1 MNIADP
7 LYDASKHQGVTF
19 EEAMDTLHVLKRDG
33 GEPLQGLPA
42 IETLFGVVGFGWAV
56 KLATLPPVGF
66 VASLMYKLISSN
78 RLKLGGDSAVGA
90 GIMALGRVGLELR
103 GEKASCAEGDECRGM
118 ADLEVE
124 EGQRGVEVSPSTS
137 SDGDGSTVEG
147 GAVSCPG
154 TRWIFRTCFPL
165 DQSLCWARTRLVGTS
180 PPAIVSV
187 RSGELDSELI
197 EEEVTDVLDINN
209 VGVALKSLCKRLK
222 WQGGVAV
229 ALPGVWHAEQQ
240 DNATVQQYDM
250 MESLSPTES
259 RAEREETEE
268 SFRNLVGLD
277 VAVITGAE
285 AHGYGHADLWGD
297 VNKVNDS
304 SNEKVNEMD
313 GLVGVVT
320 AGQEAMHVALFKDGT
335 LLTNADFRSADLA
348 STWNNEEWSACPPP
362 SKDCGDEEQWSK
374 WATRVAVHLA
384 RVEACRCARGGL
396 KRWVVA
402 GSAGENF
409 DKWSHLVPE
418 LSVTLAQKQ
427 AAPLVKGGANRTEGV
442 RGAAAGG
449 GFRFR
454 YAADVLRVRAAIG
467 KELGKSPQLVDTEQL
482 RTLFDRFSDPVSSE
496 TVDRDSFIRMV
507 SALGI
512 RLPPDEIRELIVD
525 VDMDDSNQISFEE
538 FEGWYRQVVGTGA
551 VTVLHTEQAV
561 DQVLSEEKGTGRCV
575 VLKVGFTSC
584 APCKKFLPHFEQRA
598 LDFRE
603 NARFVRI
610 YGNENASTIHLARDR
625 LAVKTTPTFFV
636 FKDGELTHSHSGANV
651 EKFDGRRE
659 RTNKSSWMKA
669 RINKIGKSQP
679 WMKSCRRFKNHI
691 TINNTKKLYN
701 TSILH
706 TSKAI

>member
-147 GAVSCPG
+147 GAVSLPG
-154 TRWIFRTCFPL
+154 NSVDFSDVFSSGPEFVLGAYASGGYIT
-165 DQSLCWARTRLVGTS
+165 A
-180 PPAIVSV
+180 AIVSV

-229 ALPGVWHAEQQ
+229 ALPGVWHAVQQ

-285 AHGYGHADLWGD
+285 RTD
-297 VNKVNDS
+297 
-304 SNEKVNEMD
+304 
-313 GLVGVVT
+313 T
-320 AGQEAMHVALFKDGT
+320 AT
-335 LLTNADFRSADLA
+335 
-348 STWNNEEWSACPPP
+348 P
-362 SKDCGDEEQWSK
+362 
-374 WATRVAVHLA
+374 
-384 RVEACRCARGGL
+384 
-396 KRWVVA
+396 
-402 GSAGENF
+402 
-409 DKWSHLVPE
+409 
-418 LSVTLAQKQ
+418 
-427 AAPLVKGGANRTEGV
+427 
-442 RGAAAGG
+442 
-449 GFRFR
+449 
-454 YAADVLRVRAAIG
+454 
-467 KELGKSPQLVDTEQL
+467 
-482 RTLFDRFSDPVSSE
+482 
-496 TVDRDSFIRMV
+496 
-507 SALGI
+507 
-512 RLPPDEIRELIVD
+512 
-525 VDMDDSNQISFEE
+525 
-538 FEGWYRQVVGTGA
+538 
-551 VTVLHTEQAV
+551 
-561 DQVLSEEKGTGRCV
+561 
-575 VLKVGFTSC
+575 
-584 APCKKFLPHFEQRA
+584 
-598 LDFRE
+598 
-603 NARFVRI
+603 I
-610 YGNENASTIHLARDR
+610 YGAT
-625 LAVKTTPTFFV
+625 
-636 FKDGELTHSHSGANV
+636 
-651 EKFDGRRE
+651 
-659 RTNKSSWMKA
+659 
-669 RINKIGKSQP
+669 
-679 WMKSCRRFKNHI
+679 
-691 TINNTKKLYN
+691 
-701 TSILH
+701 
-706 TSKAI
+706 

>member
-33 GEPLQGLPA
+33 GERLQGLTA

-118 ADLEVE
+118 LDLEVE
-124 EGQRGVEVSPSTS
+124 EGQRGWRFRLRLLPTET
-137 SDGDGSTVEG
+137 GQRWR
-147 GAVSCPG
+147 AVQSLCPG

-165 DQSLCWARTRLVGTS
+165 DQSLCWARTLSGGHITA
-180 PPAIVSV
+180 AIVSV

-374 WATRVAVHLA
+374 WRREL
-384 RVEACRCARGGL
+384 RCIWRESKPRESR
-396 KRWVVA
+396 KRW
-402 GSAGENF
+402 F
-409 DKWSHLVPE
+409 
-418 LSVTLAQKQ
+418 
-427 AAPLVKGGANRTEGV
+427 
-442 RGAAAGG
+442 
-449 GFRFR
+449 
-454 YAADVLRVRAAIG
+454 
-467 KELGKSPQLVDTEQL
+467 
-482 RTLFDRFSDPVSSE
+482 E
-496 TVDRDSFIRMV
+496 TM
-507 SALGI
+507 
-512 RLPPDEIRELIVD
+512 
-525 VDMDDSNQISFEE
+525 
-538 FEGWYRQVVGTGA
+538 
-551 VTVLHTEQAV
+551 
-561 DQVLSEEKGTGRCV
+561 
-575 VLKVGFTSC
+575 
-584 APCKKFLPHFEQRA
+584 
-598 LDFRE
+598 
-603 NARFVRI
+603 
-610 YGNENASTIHLARDR
+610 
-625 LAVKTTPTFFV
+625 
-636 FKDGELTHSHSGANV
+636 
-651 EKFDGRRE
+651 GRR
-659 RTNKSSWMKA
+659 R
-669 RINKIGKSQP
+669 Q
-679 WMKSCRRFKNHI
+679 RR
-691 TINNTKKLYN
+691 
-701 TSILH
+701 
-706 TSKAI
+706 